1 MKRLAY
7 YIDFKSP
14 YAFISVQPTRAM
26 ARQAG
31 IELDWLPHTLDI
43 PSFLGSARVDEAGQ
57 VVESERSPHQWRR
70 VRYAYMDVRRYANL
84 RGLVVRGPRKIWDS
98 SLAAI
103 GLLFAKAQAAD
114 VLDRYVDDVF
124 ERFWKRELDIEDPAV
139 IEARLRQ
146 AGADVGGFR
155 DYLDG
160 DGRAEHERIRGEAQE
175 LGIFGVPTYLVGGE
189 VFFGRENLALVRQ
202 RLTGEP
208 LPDPFDSLAL

>member
-1 MKRLAY
+1 MKRLPY

-31 IELDWLPHTLDI
+31 IELDWLPYTLDI
-43 PSFLGSARVDEAGQ
+43 PSFLGSARVDEDGQ

-103 GLLFAKAQAAD
+103 GMLWAKAQDAT
-114 VLDRYVDDVF
+114 VLDRYVDDTF

-139 IEARLRQ
+139 IEARLRE
-146 AGADVGGFR
+146 ARADVTGFR
-155 DYLDG
+155 DYLGG
-160 DGRAEHERIRGEAQE
+160 DGRAEHARIRSEAEE
-175 LGIFGVPTYLVGGE
+175 LGIFGVPSYVVDGE

-202 RLTGEP
+202 RLTGRP
-208 LPDPFDSLAL
+208 LPDPFDTLAL